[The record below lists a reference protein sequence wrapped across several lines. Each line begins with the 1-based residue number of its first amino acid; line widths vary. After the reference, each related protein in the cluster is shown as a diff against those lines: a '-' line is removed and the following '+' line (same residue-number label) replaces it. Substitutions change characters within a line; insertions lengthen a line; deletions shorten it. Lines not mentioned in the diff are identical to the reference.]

1 MDKRTVL
8 FILLSV
14 VIWFLYIQFVAPRF
28 APKPQPPAVT
38 REIAGNDKSA
48 LSSGE
53 ITPTQKSTLSAPGKL
68 STSFQQPTN
77 IALKQKVLENSHI
90 KVTITNRGAAIESL
104 ILKQFKAAQLAP
116 KDEGLKLSSEL
127 ASQLSIISATD
138 PAKYALSVKYPD
150 STEDLQAGLW
160 EVVTE
165 TDSSIIFR
173 YTTFQGLVIYKTFS
187 LGKHNYTLDFS
198 VNMENISAGTIT
210 PTLIIQGIETLPPE
224 SYNTTDITGLYAYT
238 DPPMTETQT
247 APTRLNGEV
256 GQVDAGTTHWYVK
269 EQPSPATLKKE
280 GKPFTLTQGQ
290 DNIYWTGLANKY
302 FAAILVP
309 TTVRDMNIYGFNAID
324 CPAVSKNSE
333 PYPNLNLSIQTKG
346 FTLNP
351 RETKK
356 LDFLF
361 YTGPKKASDLSPL
374 ANLGF
379 DRLLS
384 YGWFGFISKT
394 LLFVL
399 GGLFGLFKNYGV
411 AVIVLTVLIKVIM
424 FPITKKGQV
433 SMYHLQKL
441 QPRIKALQEQ
451 YKNDKRR
458 FGEEQMKLWKEYG
471 VNPLSGCLP
480 MLLQIPVFFGL
491 YWALAQAIELRQSPF
506 MLWITDL
513 SQPDQLC
520 KLPFPILG
528 AHYLHVLP
536 LIMTVSWLIQSFTQ
550 PKSPDPQTRQQQKM
564 FLFMPLVFGIM
575 FYNVPSGLTLYWFTS
590 TLLGI
595 AEQILIKK
603 YYFR

>member
-1 MDKRTVL
+1 MDKRTIL

-28 APKPQPPAVT
+28 APPKQPPTIAK
-38 REIAGNDKSA
+38 EITENDKIA
-48 LSSGE
+48 TTTGE
-53 ITPTQKSTLSAPGKL
+53 ITPTQKSSSAASERPG
-68 STSFQQPTN
+68 TSFRQPFN
-77 IALKQKVLENSHI
+77 IVLKQKVLENSHI
-90 KVTITNRGAAIESL
+90 KATITNKGAAIESL
-104 ILKQFKAAQLAP
+104 VLKQFKAARLAP
-116 KDEGLKLSSEL
+116 KDEGPAGSPGGEL
-127 ASQLSIISATD
+127 APSSGLANQLSIISATD

-150 STEDLQAGLW
+150 SADDLQAGLW

-173 YTTFQGLVIYKTFS
+173 YTTSQGLVIYKTFS

-198 VNMENISAGTIT
+198 VNLENISAGPIT
-210 PTLIIQGIETLPPE
+210 PTIIIQGIETIPPE
-224 SYNTTDITGLYAYT
+224 SYNATDITGLYAYT
-238 DPPMTETQT
+238 DPPITETQT
-247 APTRLNGEV
+247 VPP
-256 GQVDAGTTHWYVK
+256 DAGTMHWYVK
-269 EQPSPATLKKE
+269 EKPSPVTIKKD

-290 DNIYWTGLANKY
+290 DNIYWTGIANKY
-302 FAAILVP
+302 FAVILVP
-309 TTVRDMNIYGFNAID
+309 AAVTDMSIYGFNFID
-324 CPAVSKNSE
+324 CPALSKNSE
-333 PYPNLNLSIQTKG
+333 PYSNLNLYLQTKG
-346 FTLNP
+346 FALNP
-351 RETKK
+351 KETKK

-361 YTGPKKASDLSPL
+361 YTGPKKASDLNPL
-374 ANLGF
+374 SNLGF
-379 DRLLS
+379 DKLLS
-384 YGWFGFISKT
+384 YWWVGFISKT
-394 LLFVL
+394 LLFIL

-411 AVIVLTVLIKVIM
+411 AVIVLTIIVKVIM

-451 YKNDKRR
+451 FKNDKRR

-480 MLLQIPVFFGL
+480 MLLQIPVFIGL

-550 PKSPDPQTRQQQKM
+550 PKSPDPQARQQQKM

-575 FYNVPSGLTLYWFTS
+575 FYSVPSGLTLYWFTS

-595 AEQILIKK
+595 VEQILIKK

>member
-28 APKPQPPAVT
+28 TPQKPPPAVT
-38 REIAGNDKSA
+38 REISGNDKAA

-53 ITPTQKSTLSAPGKL
+53 ITPTRKSPLSASGKL
-68 STSFQQPTN
+68 SNSFQQPAN
-77 IALKQKVLENSHI
+77 IVLRQKVLENSHI
-90 KVTITNRGAAIESL
+90 KVIITNKGAAIESL
-104 ILKQFKAAQLAP
+104 ILKQFKAARLS
-116 KDEGLKLSSEL
+116 LSS
-127 ASQLSIISATD
+127 APAGQLSVVSAAD

-150 STEDLQAGLW
+150 SIEDLQSGLW

-165 TDSSIIFR
+165 TDSSVIFR
-173 YTTFQGLVIYKTFS
+173 YTTSQGLVIYKTFS

-198 VNMENISAGTIT
+198 VNLENISAGTIT
-210 PTLIIQGIETLPPE
+210 STLIIQGIETIPPE
-224 SYNTTDITGLYAYT
+224 SSSASDVTGLYAYT
-238 DPPMTETQT
+238 DPPITDTFKGKEIKWHVKY
-247 APTRLNGEV
+247 PTPA
-256 GQVDAGTTHWYVK
+256 DVK
-269 EQPSPATLKKE
+269 EAMEAKNSKALTLV
-280 GKPFTLTQGQ
+280 QGQ
-290 DNIYWTGLANKY
+290 DNVYWSGITNKY
-302 FAAILVP
+302 FAFILVP
-309 TTVRDMNIYGFNAID
+309 ASINDINIYGFNVID
-324 CPAVSKNSE
+324 CPALPDNAA
-333 PYPNLNLSIQTKG
+333 PYSNLSFYLQTKD

-351 RETKK
+351 KDTKK

-374 ANLGF
+374 SNLGF
-379 DRLLS
+379 DKLLS
-384 YGWFGFISKT
+384 YWWVGFISKT
-394 LLFVL
+394 LLFIL
-399 GGLFGLFKNYGV
+399 GGLFGLFNNYGV
-411 AVIVLTVLIKVIM
+411 AVIVLTIIVKLIM

-471 VNPLSGCLP
+471 VNPISGCLP
-480 MLLQIPVFFGL
+480 LLLQMPVFIGL
-491 YWALAQAIELRQSPF
+491 YWALDQAIELRQAPLMF
-506 MLWITDL
+506 WITDL
-513 SQPDQLC
+513 SQPDQLFR
-520 KLPFPILG
+520 LPFPILG

-536 LIMTVSWLIQSFTQ
+536 LAMTASWFIQSLTQ
-550 PKSPDPQTRQQQKM
+550 PKSPDPQTRQQQKI

-575 FYNVPSGLTLYWFTS
+575 FYSVPSGLTLYWFTS